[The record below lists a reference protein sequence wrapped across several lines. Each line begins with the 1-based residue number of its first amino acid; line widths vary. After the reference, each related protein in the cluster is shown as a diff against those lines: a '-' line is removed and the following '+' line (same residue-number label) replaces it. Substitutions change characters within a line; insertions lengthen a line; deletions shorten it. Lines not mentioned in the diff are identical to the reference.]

1 MAKIS
6 RIDWY
11 LQWGMDVEA
20 YVNTDEEQ
28 DLVNKFSALYSIA
41 KAAKEKN
48 ELANTKNLQR
58 WRKAYYGTLKALK
71 KDGTEDSETDSRQL
85 RKMVYEFVE
94 SKIDNSIPTPKMT
107 PKYKSDLPLIETTE
121 DFLRYNID
129 NIFGKYLND
138 RDERA
143 TYVDGTSWYK
153 VWWDS
158 LDNSHSTSGTVKVD
172 LCLADQIV
180 PQPGITDWRQLEY
193 IFELSKSL
201 LHVCGTYIIDALHP
215 LQVTQANLLVLTK
228 RPT

>member
-1 MAKIS
+1 M
-6 RIDWY
+6 
-11 LQWGMDVEA
+11 
-20 YVNTDEEQ
+20 
-28 DLVNKFSALYSIA
+28 
-41 KAAKEKN
+41 
-48 ELANTKNLQR
+48 
-58 WRKAYYGTLKALK
+58 
-71 KDGTEDSETDSRQL
+71 
-85 RKMVYEFVE
+85 
-94 SKIDNSIPTPKMT
+94 
-107 PKYKSDLPLIETTE
+107 
-121 DFLRYNID
+121 RYNID

-193 IFELSKSL
+193 ILSFSKFL
-201 LHVCGTYIIDALHP
+201 LRVYGTYIIDALHP
-215 LQVTQANLLVLTK
+215 LQVIRANLLVLTK